1 MNRPVNYLTKAL
13 DKFMV
18 DNNLEFNKEFVLYD
32 WRTKEIYAKVKISPM
47 YMISFNDE
55 GWRND
60 RIDQLLSG
68 QYIVGTEKEQKNEK
82 LRGFELIASA
92 VGARMPERATAH
104 SAGYDFFA
112 CRDQSIEPGEIAVVF
127 TGIKAYM
134 PENEVLLVFNR
145 SSNAKKKGLV
155 LANGVGVVDSDYY
168 NNPDNEGDIGFCFLN
183 ITDHTIHI
191 EKGDKLGQAMFTTFG
206 IADNDIA
213 GGKRMGG
220 YGSTDNG

>member
-13 DKFMV
+13 DKFMA
-18 DNNLEFNKEFVLYD
+18 DNNLQFNEEFILYD
-32 WRTKEIYAKVKISPM
+32 WRTKEIYAKAKISPM
-47 YMISFNDE
+47 YMISFDDE

-60 RIDQLLSG
+60 RTDQLLSG
-68 QYIVGTEKEQKNEK
+68 KYVVSTEKDENKNRF
-82 LRGFELIASA
+82 RGFELISS
-92 VGARMPERATAH
+92 VDGAKLPERATAH

-112 CRDQSIEPGEIAVVF
+112 CRDQSIEPGGIAVVF
-127 TGIKAYM
+127 TGVKAYM
-134 PENEVLLVFNR
+134 PDNEVLLVFNR

-183 ITDHTIHI
+183 ITDQIVFI
-191 EKGDKLGQAMFTTFG
+191 KRGDKLGQAMFTTFG

-220 YGSTDNG
+220 YGSTDR